1 MNALIP
7 REPLRVAVRRVLIE
21 RLLSGE
27 LEPGS
32 DINEKELCED
42 LGVSRTPVRQALL
55 HLEFEGFLD
64 SQQGKGFSV
73 LPLRGGVAA
82 ELYPLVGALEA
93 LALRWSAPLEEEV
106 GRELR
111 ALNQRRASLD
121 RHQYEERIELDDQ
134 WHDLLLSGC
143 ENGQLLGVLRLLKNR
158 LYRYEHAIA
167 EGTDRLGDSTSEHR
181 AIREAFEAGDTE
193 EAARLL
199 EEHWRIGVRS
209 ASSVLDGHTDG
220 RGPDGVGRNS

>member
-32 DINEKELCED
+32 DINEKELCKD

-73 LPLRGGVAA
+73 LPLRSGVAA

-93 LALRWSAPLEEEV
+93 LALRWSVPLTEEV
-106 GRELR
+106 RRELT
-111 ALNQRRASLD
+111 ALNERRAALN
-121 RHQYEERIELDDQ
+121 RHDYEERIELDDQ

-143 ENGQLLGVLRLLKNR
+143 ENRQLLGVLRLLKNR

-181 AIREAFEAGDTE
+181 AIREAFQAGETE
-193 EAARLL
+193 KAARLL
-199 EEHWRIGVRS
+199 QEHWRIGVRS
-209 ASSVLDGHTDG
+209 ASAVLDGHPDG
-220 RGPDGVGRNS
+220 RGQAAG

>member
-32 DINEKELCED
+32 DINEKDLCQD

-64 SQQGKGFSV
+64 SQQGKGYSV
-73 LPLRGGVAA
+73 LPLRPGVAA

-93 LALRWSAPLEEEV
+93 LALRWSGPLGEDVE
-106 GRELR
+106 RELKE
-111 ALNQRRASLD
+111 LNERRAALE
-121 RHQYEERIELDDQ
+121 RHESEERIEMDDR

-143 ENGQLLGVLRLLKNR
+143 ENGQLRDVLRLLKNR

-167 EGTDRLGDSTSEHR
+167 QGTNRLGDSTAEHR
-181 AIREAFEAGDTE
+181 AIQEAFAEGDRE
-193 EAARLL
+193 KAARLL
-199 EEHWRIGVRS
+199 EEHWQIGVRS
-209 ASSVLDGHTDG
+209 AATVLDGRD
-220 RGPDGVGRNS
+220 

>member
-7 REPLRVAVRRVLIE
+7 REPLRVAVRRVLVE

-32 DINEKELCED
+32 DINEKDLCKD

-73 LPLRGGVAA
+73 LPLRSSVAA

-93 LALRWSAPLEEEV
+93 LALRWSSPLEEEV

-111 ALNQRRASLD
+111 ALNQRRAALD

-143 ENGQLLGVLRLLKNR
+143 ENRQLLGVLRLLKNR

-181 AIREAFEAGDTE
+181 AIREAFLASDTE
-193 EAARLL
+193 TAARLL
-199 EEHWRIGVRS
+199 DEHWRIGIRS
-209 ASSVLDGHTDG
+209 AASVLDSGPEVRGDG
-220 RGPDGVGRNS
+220 RG

>member
-73 LPLRGGVAA
+73 LPLRAGVAA

-93 LALRWSAPLEEEV
+93 LALRWSAPLTEEV
-106 GRELR
+106 GRALN
-111 ALNQRRASLD
+111 ALNQRRAALD
-121 RHQYEERIELDDQ
+121 RDQYEERIELDDQ

-143 ENGQLLGVLRLLKNR
+143 ENRQLLGVLRLLKNR

-181 AIREAFEAGDTE
+181 AIQGAFEAGETE
-193 EAARLL
+193 KAAHLL
-199 EEHWRIGVRS
+199 QEHWRIGVRS
-209 ASSVLDGHTDG
+209 ASAVLDGHPDG
-220 RGPDGVGRNS
+220 RGQAG

>member
-32 DINEKELCED
+32 DINEKDLCQD

-64 SQQGKGFSV
+64 SQQGKGYSV
-73 LPLRGGVAA
+73 LPLRPGVAA

-93 LALRWSAPLEEEV
+93 LALRWSAPLGEDVE
-106 GRELR
+106 RELKE
-111 ALNQRRASLD
+111 LNERRAALE
-121 RHQYEERIELDDQ
+121 RHESEERIELDDR

-143 ENGQLLGVLRLLKNR
+143 ENGQLRDVLRLLKNR

-167 EGTDRLGDSTSEHR
+167 QGTNRLGDSTAEHR
-181 AIREAFEAGDTE
+181 AIQEAFAGGDRE
-193 EAARLL
+193 RAARLL

-209 ASSVLDGHTDG
+209 AAAVLDGRD
-220 RGPDGVGRNS
+220 

>member
-32 DINEKELCED
+32 DINEKDLCQD

-64 SQQGKGFSV
+64 SQQGKGYSV
-73 LPLRGGVAA
+73 LPLRPGVAA

-93 LALRWSAPLEEEV
+93 LALRWSAPLGEEV
-106 GRELR
+106 ERELKE
-111 ALNQRRASLD
+111 LNERRAALE
-121 RHQYEERIELDDQ
+121 RHESEERIELDDR

-143 ENGQLLGVLRLLKNR
+143 ENGQLRSVLRLLKNR

-167 EGTDRLGDSTSEHR
+167 QGTNRLGDSTAEHR
-181 AIREAFEAGDTE
+181 AIQEALAGGDREK
-193 EAARLL
+193 AARLL
-199 EEHWRIGVRS
+199 EEHWQIGVRS
-209 ASSVLDGHTDG
+209 AATVLDGRD
-220 RGPDGVGRNS
+220 

>member
-32 DINEKELCED
+32 DINEKDLCQD

-64 SQQGKGFSV
+64 SQQGKGYSV
-73 LPLRGGVAA
+73 LPLRPAVAA

-93 LALRWSAPLEEEV
+93 LALRWSGPLGEDVE
-106 GRELR
+106 RELKE
-111 ALNQRRASLD
+111 LNERRAALE
-121 RHQYEERIELDDQ
+121 RHESEERIEMDDR

-143 ENGQLLGVLRLLKNR
+143 ENGQLRDVLRLLKNR

-167 EGTDRLGDSTSEHR
+167 QGTNRLGDSTAEHR
-181 AIREAFEAGDTE
+181 AIQEAFAEGDRE
-193 EAARLL
+193 KAARLL
-199 EEHWRIGVRS
+199 EEHWQIGVRS
-209 ASSVLDGHTDG
+209 AATVLDGRD
-220 RGPDGVGRNS
+220 